1 MITRYKGFGSTEDQE
16 ITMLKDTMADPNGAV
31 NFLSETPYA
40 SMSAEAAKKQAKED
54 AYARPSW
61 FKLDPKDREQM
72 EADSKDVVEAY
83 TWLVNYLASQQSVE
97 SVEKAQKAI
106 NAAQYYI
113 FLNQSMIQRYQ
124 RDQLTRLGIG
134 VVAVGISALA
144 INALLLSPLL
154 IGPYME
160 GKMRRKEKE

>member
-16 ITMLKDTMADPNGAV
+16 ISILQDTMADPNGTV
-31 NFLSETPYA
+31 NFLSGTSYA
-40 SMSAEAAKKQAKED
+40 SMSAEAAKKQAKKD

-61 FKLDPKDREQM
+61 STLDAEDREQM

-83 TWLVNYLASQQSVE
+83 TWLVNHLAVQPSVE

-113 FLNQSMIQRYQ
+113 FVNQFMIQRYQ
-124 RDQLTRLGIG
+124 REQLTRLGIG
-134 VVAVGISALA
+134 VVAVGVSVLA

-154 IGPYME
+154 IEPYME
-160 GKMRRKEKE
+160 GKMRRKEGE